1 MLSFLDSYHELQA
14 QELCE
19 VGGEHVQET
28 ILTFTKCLKLHFQQQ
43 AMLFEKESLSESRWA
58 AVFHAP
64 KAFVEMGLQK
74 TATNDEKT

>member
-28 ILTFTKCLKLHFQQQ
+28 ILTFTKCLKLHF
-43 AMLFEKESLSESRWA
+43 R
-58 AVFHAP
+58 
-64 KAFVEMGLQK
+64 
-74 TATNDEKT
+74 